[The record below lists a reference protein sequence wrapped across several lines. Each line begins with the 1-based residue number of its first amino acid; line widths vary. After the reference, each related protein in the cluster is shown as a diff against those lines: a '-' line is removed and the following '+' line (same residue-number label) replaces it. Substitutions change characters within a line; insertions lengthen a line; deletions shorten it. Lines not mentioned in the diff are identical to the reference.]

1 MRATET
7 ALADERTAV
16 FVALAVCCAPA
27 WADDEKEPVTD
38 MEFLEYLGSW
48 DETDEEWQLLDGVIM
63 AEQEEASVETTDD
76 GAPET
81 ENEG

>member
-1 MRATET
+1 MIAACAP
-7 ALADERTAV
+7 ALAD
-16 FVALAVCCAPA
+16 
-27 WADDEKEPVTD
+27 DEEEAVTD

-48 DETDEEWQLLDGVIM
+48 EGSDEEWQVLDEVVM
-63 AEQEEASVETTDD
+63 VERKEAPSEETDE

>member
-1 MRATET
+1 MI
-7 ALADERTAV
+7 AV
-16 FVALAVCCAPA
+16 CAPA
-27 WADDEKEPVTD
+27 LANDDEEAVTD

-48 DETDEEWQLLDGVIM
+48 EESDEEWQLLDETVTVDRKD
-63 AEQEEASVETTDD
+63 APPEETDE

>member
-1 MRATET
+1 MAEQRAALVIAVFACCAP
-7 ALADERTAV
+7 ALADE
-16 FVALAVCCAPA
+16 
-27 WADDEKEPVTD
+27 DEEVTD

-48 DETDEEWQLLDGVIM
+48 EESDEEWQLLDDVVM
-63 AEQEEASVETTDD
+63 VNREDAPVEENDE